1 MNEPVNIYLLIAGVG
16 GMAVSL
22 LSIIVMLSIAF
33 PKLREVEDRIA
44 GPERSILSLRNIWG
58 NGPIGRL
65 MRTSYVFAFLLIRNI
80 PLAHFQKAA
89 GKIGNP
95 TALLP
100 LGLRFWALLPSIT
113 MYLGGAVMLIS
124 TQYL

>member
-22 LSIIVMLSIAF
+22 L
-33 PKLREVEDRIA
+33 
-44 GPERSILSLRNIWG
+44 SILSLRNIWG